1 MTLVLQISYFDTA
14 FQGILKISA
23 GKLWIK
29 AKSLVSIKLGGMVLN
44 LEKKIERLTLLIR
57 LDGELD
63 MHTAS
68 ALRQAI
74 DSEIEKRG
82 IRTVILNLQGVRFV
96 DSSGLGV
103 ILGRYKK
110 LLPVGGKLKITNVPP
125 HIYKIMELSGLPKII
140 SFYVD
145 EAHAYEEGRGA

>member
-1 MTLVLQISYFDTA
+1 M
-14 FQGILKISA
+14 
-23 GKLWIK
+23 
-29 AKSLVSIKLGGMVLN
+29 N
-44 LEKKIERLTLLIR
+44 LEKKIERLTLILR

-63 MHTAS
+63 MSTANM
-68 ALRQAI
+68 LRQTI
-74 DSEIEKRG
+74 DGEIDKRG
-82 IRTVILNLQGVRFV
+82 IRTVILNLQNVQFV

-110 LLPVGGKLKITNVPP
+110 LLPLGGKLKITNVPP

-140 SFYVD
+140 NFYLD

>member
-1 MTLVLQISYFDTA
+1 MDDIEIISNAIF
-14 FQGILKISA
+14 I
-23 GKLWIK
+23 
-29 AKSLVSIKLGGMVLN
+29 LGGMVLN
-44 LEKKIERLTLLIR
+44 LEKKIERLTLILR
-57 LDGELD
+57 LNGELD

-68 ALRQAI
+68 MVRQAI
-74 DSEIEKRG
+74 DIEIEKRG
-82 IRTVILNLQGVRFV
+82 IRTVILNLEEVRFV

-110 LLPVGGKLKITNVPP
+110 LLPLGGKLKISNVPP

-140 SFYVD
+140 SFYQD

>member
-1 MTLVLQISYFDTA
+1 MNKVSNFDTA
-14 FQGILKISA
+14 FQGIPKIQA
-23 GKLWIK
+23 GKLWIA
-29 AKSLVSIKLGGMVLN
+29 AKLLVLLKLGGMVLN
-44 LEKKIERLTLLIR
+44 LEKKIERLTLLLR

-68 ALRQAI
+68 ILRQAI

-82 IRTVILNLQGVRFV
+82 IRTVILNLQDVQFV

-110 LLPVGGKLKITNVPP
+110 LLPLGGKLKITNVPP
-125 HIYKIMELSGLPKII
+125 RIYKIMELSGLPKII
-140 SFYVD
+140 SFYID

>member
-1 MTLVLQISYFDTA
+1 MVNIELNSTEIN
-14 FQGILKISA
+14 
-23 GKLWIK
+23 
-29 AKSLVSIKLGGMVLN
+29 LGGMVLK
-44 LEKKIERLTLLIR
+44 LEKKIERLTLLLR

-68 ALRQAI
+68 IVRQAI
-74 DSEIEKRG
+74 DLEIEKRG
-82 IRTVILNLQGVRFV
+82 IRTVILNLQDVGFV

-103 ILGRYKK
+103 IIGRYKK
-110 LLPVGGKLKITNVPP
+110 LLPLGGKLKITNVPP

>member
-1 MTLVLQISYFDTA
+1 MDCIEINSTEIN
-14 FQGILKISA
+14 
-23 GKLWIK
+23 
-29 AKSLVSIKLGGMVLN
+29 LGGMVLK
-44 LEKKIERLTLLIR
+44 LEKKIERLTLFLR

-68 ALRQAI
+68 MVRQAI
-74 DSEIEKRG
+74 DIEIEKRG
-82 IRTVILNLQGVRFV
+82 IRTVILNLENVRFV

-110 LLPVGGKLKITNVPP
+110 LLPMGGKLKITNVPP

-140 SFYVD
+140 NFYLD

>member
-1 MTLVLQISYFDTA
+1 M
-14 FQGILKISA
+14 
-23 GKLWIK
+23 
-29 AKSLVSIKLGGMVLN
+29 AKSLVLINLGGMVLN
-44 LEKKIERLTLLIR
+44 LEKKIERLTLLLRI
-57 LDGELD
+57 DGELD

-68 ALRQAI
+68 DLRQAI

-82 IRTVILNLQGVRFV
+82 IRTVILNLQDVQFV

-110 LLPVGGKLKITNVPP
+110 LLPLGGKLKITNVPP

-140 SFYVD
+140 SFYID

>member
-1 MTLVLQISYFDTA
+1 MGNSEIISYE
-14 FQGILKISA
+14 IN
-23 GKLWIK
+23 
-29 AKSLVSIKLGGMVLN
+29 LGGMVLK
-44 LEKKIERLTLLIR
+44 LEKKIERLTLLLR

-68 ALRQAI
+68 MVRQAI
-74 DSEIEKRG
+74 DLEIEKRG
-82 IRTVILNLQGVRFV
+82 IRTVILNLQDVQFV

-103 ILGRYKK
+103 IIGRYKK
-110 LLPVGGKLKITNVPP
+110 LLPLGGKLKITNVPP
-125 HIYKIMELSGLPKII
+125 HIFKIMELSGLPKII

>member
-1 MTLVLQISYFDTA
+1 MVNIELNSTEIN
-14 FQGILKISA
+14 
-23 GKLWIK
+23 
-29 AKSLVSIKLGGMVLN
+29 LGGMVLK
-44 LEKKIERLTLLIR
+44 LEKKIERLTLLLR

-68 ALRQAI
+68 MVRQAI
-74 DSEIEKRG
+74 DLEIEKRG
-82 IRTVILNLQGVRFV
+82 IRTVILNLQDVGFV

-103 ILGRYKK
+103 IIGRYKK
-110 LLPVGGKLKITNVPP
+110 LLPLGGKLKITNVPP

>member
-1 MTLVLQISYFDTA
+1 MGNIELISTE
-14 FQGILKISA
+14 IN
-23 GKLWIK
+23 
-29 AKSLVSIKLGGMVLN
+29 LGGMVLK
-44 LEKKIERLTLLIR
+44 LEKKIERLTLLLR

-68 ALRQAI
+68 LVRQAI
-74 DSEIEKRG
+74 DLEIEKRG
-82 IRTVILNLQGVRFV
+82 IRTVILNLQDVQFV

-103 ILGRYKK
+103 IIGRYKK
-110 LLPVGGKLKITNVPP
+110 LLPLGGKLKITNVPP

>member
-1 MTLVLQISYFDTA
+1 MNKVSNFDTA
-14 FQGILKISA
+14 FQGIPKIQA
-23 GKLWIK
+23 GKLWIA
-29 AKSLVSIKLGGMVLN
+29 AKLLVLLKLGGMVLN
-44 LEKKIERLTLLIR
+44 LEKKIERLTLLLR

-68 ALRQAI
+68 ILRQAI

-82 IRTVILNLQGVRFV
+82 IRTVILNLQDVQFV

-110 LLPVGGKLKITNVPP
+110 LLPLGGKLKITNVPP

-140 SFYVD
+140 SFYID